1 MAKRY
6 VFDAQNIS
14 FRRVGRTVGSVL
26 LTTLK
31 WVLAVIS
38 LSVLYYIVASFF
50 FSTDVEKELLRENE
64 AYEAHYLQLQEQKEV
79 LSDVVEGLQRRDDEI
94 YGQVFH
100 AKAPVVDPL
109 SLLGGKGGPVDS
121 LAARASRVEKSFVEV
136 FDLLAR
142 TDTLPPLASPLGKV
156 SYIRIG
162 ASTGMR
168 YSPYY
173 KVSIRHDGLDIIA
186 SQGDPVFAADKGTV
200 QAVLRSSKGLGN
212 QVTINHGNGYI
223 TRYCHLSSINVSKG
237 QKVRRGQQIA
247 EVGISGNSYAP
258 HLHYEVIF
266 RDKVMDPVN
275 YLFGSLSPEEYV
287 KAAYMAART
296 GQSLD

>member
-1 MAKRY
+1 MAKKY

-14 FRRVGRTVGSVL
+14 FRRVSRTVGSVL
-26 LTTLK
+26 LSVLK

-38 LSVLYYIVASFF
+38 LSVVYYVAASFF
-50 FSTDVEKELLRENE
+50 ISTDSEKELLRENE
-64 AYEAHYLQLQEQKEV
+64 AYEAHYQQLLQQKEI
-79 LSDVVEGLQRRDDEI
+79 LSDVVEGLQKRDNEI
-94 YGQVFH
+94 YDQVFH
-100 AKAPVVDPL
+100 AKAPDVDPL
-109 SLLGGKGGPVDS
+109 SLIGSASSSLDS
-121 LAARASRVEKSFVEV
+121 LAARTSRVEGAFLEV
-136 FDLLAR
+136 FGRLAR
-142 TDTLPPLASPLGKV
+142 KDTIPPFASPLGEV
-156 SYIRIG
+156 SYVRIG

-173 KVSIRHDGLDIIA
+173 KVSTRHDGLDIIA
-186 SQGDPVFAADKGTV
+186 SQGDPVYASEDGTV
-200 QAVLRSSKGLGN
+200 QAVLRSSKGLGH

-223 TRYCHLSSINVSKG
+223 TRYCQLSGINVSKG
-237 QKVRRGQQIA
+237 QKVRRGQKIA